1 MSVVRKEDSSMID
14 ERLEGEEPPR
24 HRKVSKKHHVRSDH
38 KHEYEQVCIDGHGY
52 AVSHGIKTPLY
63 WMGSRCR
70 ICGRLQD
77 AKLRYD
83 LHEPP
88 EGMRLFE
95 VEDFILFDIGNKLPD
110 DAEVAR

>member
-1 MSVVRKEDSSMID
+1 MID

-24 HRKVSKKHHVRSDH
+24 HRKKVKKPHVRSDH
-38 KHEYEQVCIDGHGY
+38 RHEYEQVCIDGHGF
-52 AVSHGIKTPLY
+52 VFSHGTKTPLY
-63 WMGSRCR
+63 WVGRRCR

-88 EGMRLFE
+88 EGMRLFD
-95 VEDFILFDIGNKLPD
+95 VRDFILFDIGSELPD
-110 DAEVAR
+110 SYETKEVGNVR